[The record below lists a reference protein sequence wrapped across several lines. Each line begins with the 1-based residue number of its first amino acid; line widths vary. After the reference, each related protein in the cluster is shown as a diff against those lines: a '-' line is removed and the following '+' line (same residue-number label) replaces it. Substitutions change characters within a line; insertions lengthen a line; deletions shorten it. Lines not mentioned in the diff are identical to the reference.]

1 MMNITDILLKGCIDS
16 KEEFDFVKGFM
27 TEAQTRLNAEPVPDL
42 SNIEDALTYYDQMV
56 SSRNVMMSL
65 HLMLGDCINQF

>member
-1 MMNITDILLKGCIDS
+1 MITIIDILHKGCIDS

-27 TEAQTRLNAEPVPDL
+27 TEAQRRLNAEPEPDL
-42 SNIEDALTYYDQMV
+42 STIEETLTYYDQMV

-65 HLMLGDCINQF
+65 HLMLKDASGN